1 MLNIPSPFWGAK
13 PKPKKEPGRVTS
25 TEAHIHYEGHSMV
38 IDIALRPQSDTTS
51 PSASSKATVD
61 RDYDEFVTMAIRIH
75 SHLLEEFQRH
85 KAAWRAKAS
94 EEYGTKDQDDAQS
107 SGALEGAEDNLSAE
121 VIFGPE
127 WAEREELLQHLAAE
141 TERREAEYDALMEE
155 FWVLGFFD
163 KNGEIENENELGK
176 IRSQDWGEV
185 EPVEEY
191 WEHVKVEG
199 MMYWDD
205 GMGMRSGESFQG
217 DSYDLGED
225 SLTQDTV
232 LRSVDGPAD
241 EEIAAEMGQEFSEVL
256 EDEQT
261 YPASTFTIGEG
272 SDVGQSPDG
281 SCPGCAAEE
290 YPGVSP
296 GRFPETGTHDNP
308 SRMERHRVSSVPP
321 EPKPKENY
329 KVSRSA

>member
-107 SGALEGAEDNLSAE
+107 GGALEGAEDNLSAE

-155 FWVLGFFD
+155 FW
-163 KNGEIENENELGK
+163 
-176 IRSQDWGEV
+176 DWGEV

-232 LRSVDGPAD
+232 LRSVDGPAN

-261 YPASTFTIGEG
+261 YPTSTFTIGEG

-281 SCPGCAAEE
+281 SCPGCVAEE

-296 GRFPETGTHDNP
+296 ECFPETGTHDNP

-321 EPKPKENY
+321 EPKSKENH